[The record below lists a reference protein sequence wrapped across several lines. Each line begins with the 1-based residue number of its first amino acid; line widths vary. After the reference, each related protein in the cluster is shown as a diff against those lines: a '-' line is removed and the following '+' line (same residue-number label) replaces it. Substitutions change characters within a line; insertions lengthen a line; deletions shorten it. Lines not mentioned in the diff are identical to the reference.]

1 MSTIEEELKNNGSYA
16 AVAFGESM
24 RPTLTPKT
32 DVVIIEP
39 CKAMPKKY
47 DVILY
52 RNDSGKYILHRVV
65 RVKKECLVTRGDNT
79 YVNEYVPFASVVG
92 IMTSF
97 VRNGNRIEG
106 GSKSFISHSKKRLFF
121 YPIRKIYVKTRAFFG
136 KIKRSIIKKES
147 K

>member
-79 YVNEYVPFASVVG
+79 YVNEYVPSFLMKSSLPVAGSIPAERTAQIAVG
-92 IMTSF
+92 LPPS
-97 VRNGNRIEG
+97 
-106 GSKSFISHSKKRLFF
+106 
-121 YPIRKIYVKTRAFFG
+121 
-136 KIKRSIIKKES
+136 
-147 K
+147 